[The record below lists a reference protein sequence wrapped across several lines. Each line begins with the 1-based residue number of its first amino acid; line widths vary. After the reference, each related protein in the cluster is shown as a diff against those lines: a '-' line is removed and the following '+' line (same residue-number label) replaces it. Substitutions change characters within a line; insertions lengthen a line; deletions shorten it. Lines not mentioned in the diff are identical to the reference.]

1 VERVLKENPE
11 FFAEI
16 EQKVREKAEASE

>member
-1 VERVLKENPE
+1 VLKEKPE